1 MMIINRVAL
10 LASVLLLSGT
20 LSVSYPSTAGIRGC
34 RVRWS
39 PSDAVSR
46 SIAPLHLSSM
56 DSTPLDV
63 VGQTE
68 LPNDFQDA
76 ANRAVEKT
84 MRYIRSGGRRCRID
98 FDTSIGDVTYTSLK
112 NTMPVLKEIVKCFS
126 TAMEL
131 DATSSNISIG
141 NSTVIGTIRLFFPD
155 MGAAALTRR
164 DWKMGSASSEVP
176 SGVFTSNIQND
187 GLTNTD
193 KLVILVCP
201 LYSEADYVQR
211 VVQLCDQGSIPC
223 IMLNADLIN
232 MDQGYGVRAR
242 NIRKN
247 LMATFITTYKLKTL
261 SRGAVVREWP
271 NRFTV
276 WKEDQSAEGGYV
288 SLQSVASDPSREELD
303 EMFDVSTHDSDLLVC
318 RPLASIHPSIQLL
331 YNPSCRQRTTL
342 RQRVREAMLWVR

>member
-1 MMIINRVAL
+1 
-10 LASVLLLSGT
+10 
-20 LSVSYPSTAGIRGC
+20 
-34 RVRWS
+34 
-39 PSDAVSR
+39 VSR
-46 SIAPLHLSSM
+46 SVAPLHLSSR
-56 DSTPLDV
+56 DSTALDDV

-68 LPNDFQDA
+68 LPNDFLDA

-126 TAMEL
+126 AAMEL
-131 DATSSNISIG
+131 DATSSNISFG
-141 NSTVIGTIRLFFPD
+141 NSTVIGALPINVDGVVRSSIRLFFPD

-187 GLTNTD
+187 GLANTD

-211 VVQLCDQGSIPC
+211 VVQLCDQGSVPC

-232 MDQGYGVRAR
+232 MDQGYGMRAR

-276 WKEDQSAEGGYV
+276 WKEDQRAEGGYV
-288 SLQSVASDPSREELD
+288 PLQSVASDPSREELD
-303 EMFDVSTHDSDLLVC
+303 EMFDVSTQQLLSHRGMIVTYW
-318 RPLASIHPSIQLL
+318 LASLLHPSIHPSMH
-331 YNPSCRQRTTL
+331 PFTT
-342 RQRVREAMLWVR
+342 

>member
-1 MMIINRVAL
+1 MLINRVAL
-10 LASVLLLSGT
+10 LATVLLLRQLLSGA
-20 LSVSYPSTAGIRGC
+20 LSVSYPSTAIRAC
-34 RVRWS
+34 SVRWS
-39 PSDAVSR
+39 SSDAVSR
-46 SIAPLHLSSM
+46 TATLAPLHLSSV
-56 DSTPLDV
+56 DSSALDDTV

-126 TAMEL
+126 AAIDL
-131 DATSSNISIG
+131 DANSSSIFTG
-141 NSTVIGTIRLFFPD
+141 NSTVIGALPINIADTGGVAPSSIRLFFPD

-164 DWKMGSASSEVP
+164 DWKMGLASSEVP

-187 GLTNTD
+187 GLADTD
-193 KLVILVCP
+193 KIVILVCP

-247 LMATFITTYKLKTL
+247 LMTTFITTYKLKTL

-276 WKEDQSAEGGYV
+276 WKEDQRAEGGYV
-288 SLQSVASDPSREELD
+288 PLQSVASDPSREELD
-303 EMFDVSTHDSDLLVC
+303 EMFDVSTQQLTY
-318 RPLASIHPSIQLL
+318 ASPDV
-331 YNPSCRQRTTL
+331 T
-342 RQRVREAMLWVR
+342 

>member
-1 MMIINRVAL
+1 MIMKRAAL
-10 LASVLLLSGT
+10 LAPVLLLLLLLSGVL
-20 LSVSYPSTAGIRGC
+20 LSVSSYPSTAGIRGVC
-34 RVRWS
+34 RVVRWS
-39 PSDAVSR
+39 PVYDTAAASSR
-46 SIAPLHLSSM
+46 TAAATVLPPLHLSSM
-56 DSTPLDV
+56 DSTALDDTGTV
-63 VGQTE
+63 VAGQTE

-84 MRYIRSGGRRCRID
+84 MTYIRSGGRRCRID

-126 TAMEL
+126 AAMDL
-131 DATSSNISIG
+131 DATSSIISTG
-141 NSTVIGTIRLFFPD
+141 NSTVIDALPIKADGVDRSIRLFFPD

-164 DWKMGSASSEVP
+164 DWKMGSGSSEVP
-176 SGVFTSNIQND
+176 SDIFTSNIQND
-187 GLTNTD
+187 GLAATD

-247 LMATFITTYKLKTL
+247 LMTTFITTYKLKTL

-271 NRFTV
+271 NGFTV
-276 WKEDQSAEGGYV
+276 WKEDQRAEGGYV
-288 SLQSVASDPSREELD
+288 PLQSVATDPSREELD
-303 EMFDVSTHDSDLLVC
+303 EMFDVST
-318 RPLASIHPSIQLL
+318 QLL
-331 YNPSCRQRTTL
+331 LLSHL
-342 RQRVREAMLWVR
+342 IA